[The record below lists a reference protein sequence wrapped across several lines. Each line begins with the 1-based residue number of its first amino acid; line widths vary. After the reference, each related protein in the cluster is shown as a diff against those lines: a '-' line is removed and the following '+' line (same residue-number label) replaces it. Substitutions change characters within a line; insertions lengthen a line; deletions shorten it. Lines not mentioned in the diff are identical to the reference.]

1 MVSTIVYQTPYHGFA
16 SRWAHV
22 FYFCF
27 FSLRI
32 CFYFIFCHYYYSANS
47 TFSYFFTPCDAQ
59 ASSALQ
65 RFDVMTV
72 IATLPFSFCPSS
84 RPGSTLT
91 KRICSF
97 KRRPHFLKGYIKSF
111 KQATRKKGFP
121 TVKLVIYPYTLRQ
134 GFLELASYIQFIKTT
149 IFQT

>member
-1 MVSTIVYQTPYHGFA
+1 MVSTIVYQTPYRGFA

-22 FYFCF
+22 FYFIYFF
-27 FSLRI
+27 FSSHMFL
-32 CFYFIFCHYYYSANS
+32 FYFCHYYYSANS

-65 RFDVMTV
+65 RFDVKSV

-97 KRRPHFLKGYIKSF
+97 KKRPHFLRAISF

-121 TVKLVIYPYTLRQ
+121 IVKLVIYPYTLRQ